1 MQMLSQ
7 TDPFLQKQQI
17 NEGLDKS
24 DLNQDY
30 PNFITS
36 Y

>member
-24 DLNQDY
+24 DWAKTTQ
-30 PNFITS
+30 TS
-36 Y
+36 